1 MNLNNPKTMKMV
13 FIVGGGI
20 LVLLLVVLVVILLGR
35 GEDGQPTRGN
45 GSPFPPSDSSDT
57 STPPSSGNVEL
68 TYWGLW
74 ELESV
79 MSPIIQKYESQNSHV
94 KINYTQRPF
103 TADDYEATLHTRLEQ
118 GKAGESPA
126 ADIVKINNSWLPRFE
141 HLLAPMPETI
151 MSRGEYSQIFYPTCI
166 DDFTG
171 SDGQIYAMPIGI
183 DGLALFYNKELLSQ
197 EGVSQPPSDWDGVV
211 ELAKRLTK
219 RDSAGR
225 ITQAGL
231 AVGTEN
237 NIYHSADILSFLLLQ
252 NNINVITEQNGN
264 LMVDLSSPQAKS
276 ALTFYKNFAQRHE
289 VWSPNLPLD
298 LDMFFRGEL
307 AMFFAPSWRVF
318 DIIQAAPHIEFD
330 VVPPPRL
337 EANEPVYYAMYW
349 GEAVSISSPHQE
361 EAWRFIK
368 FLAEQETL
376 QQLYASSS
384 SIRAFGQ
391 PYPRVDLASEI
402 QNSRYVGAIIE
413 MAPDMKSW
421 KMSQNPTVEEYMNLG
436 IAENNLDLAEQRIN
450 DFLSNL

>member
-1 MNLNNPKTMKMV
+1 MNLNNPKTLKMA
-13 FIVGGGI
+13 FIIGGGI
-20 LVLLLVVLVVILLGR
+20 LVLLLVVLVAILLSR
-35 GEDGQPTRGN
+35 GGDEQRQQAN
-45 GSPFPPSDSSDT
+45 GSPLPPSGSPDT
-57 STPPSSGNVEL
+57 STPSGSIEL

-74 ELESV
+74 ELENV
-79 MSPIIQKYESQNSHV
+79 MEPIIQKYESQNSHV

-103 TADDYEATLHTRLEQ
+103 AADDYEATLHTRLEQ

-141 HLLAPMPETI
+141 HLLAPMPENI
-151 MSRGEYSQIFYPTCI
+151 MSSSEYSQTFYSTCT

-197 EGVSQPPSDWDGVV
+197 EGVSQPPSDWDGIV
-211 ELAKRLTK
+211 EVAKRLTK
-219 RDSAGR
+219 RDNAGR

-237 NIYHSADILSFLLLQ
+237 NISHSADILSFLLLQ
-252 NNINVITEQNGN
+252 NNIDVINEQNGG
-264 LMVDLSSPQAKS
+264 LVVDLSSQQARS
-276 ALTFYKNFAQRHE
+276 ALTFYKNFTQRHE
-289 VWSPNLPLD
+289 VWSPDLPLD
-298 LDMFFRGEL
+298 LDMFFRGNL

-318 DIIQAAPHIEFD
+318 DIIEAAPHIEFD

-361 EAWRFIK
+361 EAWKFIK

-421 KMSQNPTVEEYMNLG
+421 KMSQNPTVEEYINLG
-436 IAENNLDLAEQRIN
+436 IAENDLSLTEQKINEFLNNL
-450 DFLSNL
+450 